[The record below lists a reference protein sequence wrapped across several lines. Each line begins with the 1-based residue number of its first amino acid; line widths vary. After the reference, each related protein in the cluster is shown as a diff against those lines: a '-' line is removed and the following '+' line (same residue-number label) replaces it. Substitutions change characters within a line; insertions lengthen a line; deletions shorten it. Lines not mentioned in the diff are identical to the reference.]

1 MKIKGYN
8 ETVKLPRNGL
18 YEKEKIRM
26 KNFWK
31 LPRIC
36 SVPDW
41 NHVLVMVSAVFL
53 IIAGV
58 LGLGG

>member
-1 MKIKGYN
+1 
-8 ETVKLPRNGL
+8 
-18 YEKEKIRM
+18 M